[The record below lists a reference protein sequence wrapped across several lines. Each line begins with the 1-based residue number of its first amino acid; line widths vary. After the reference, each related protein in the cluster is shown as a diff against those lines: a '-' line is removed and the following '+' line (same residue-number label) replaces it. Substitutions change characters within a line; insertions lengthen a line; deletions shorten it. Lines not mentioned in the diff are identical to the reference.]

1 MLMRRATLLVGV
13 FVVLTAL
20 MAGAGG
26 DCDLNSADDCLFFC
40 S

>member
-1 MLMRRATLLVGV
+1 MRTKGAVVIGL
-13 FVVLTAL
+13 FFVLTAL

-26 DCDLNSADDCLFFC
+26 DCDFGSSADCLFFC